1 MQIYLARNQ
10 QQAGPYTLDELN
22 QMLKG
27 GQVVLSDLIWHQGMT
42 EWKTVG
48 EMTNQ
53 QYEYRPH
60 QAHTPTPPQQ
70 TVSFAESI
78 AQQSANPSTVNL
90 HKNPATAQNAELAS
104 ISQRLFAKMIDLAL
118 WIPSFFFLTAFM
130 NQQQYMQILEL
141 QSKIH
146 SMDNQQA
153 QEALFAIIPS
163 VGWTSMILYIIIM
176 LALQALMLGKT
187 GQSIGKKVMQIQIV
201 DEQSKQPVSLFR
213 SFTLR
218 SIPMVVLNLLIFP
231 IPSIIDYCF
240 AIGKKRQTL
249 HDKMVKTIVV
259 NKK

>member
-10 QQAGPYTLDELN
+10 QQAGPYTLNELN
-22 QMLKG
+22 QMLKD

-53 QYEYRPH
+53 QYEYHPH
-60 QAHTPTPPQQ
+60 QAHTPTQPHQ
-70 TVSFAESI
+70 TASFAESI
-78 AQQSANPSTVNL
+78 ASQSSNSSAVNL
-90 HKNPATAQNAELAS
+90 NKSYTTAQNQELAS

-130 NQQQYMQILEL
+130 NQEQYVQIIEL
-141 QSKIH
+141 QSKLH
-146 SMDNQQA
+146 SMNNQQA
-153 QEALFAIIPS
+153 QEALFSIIPS

-176 LALQALMLGKT
+176 LTLQAIMLGKT

-201 DEQSKQPVSLFR
+201 DQDTKQPVSLFR

-218 SIPMVVLNLLIFP
+218 SIPMVVLNLLMFP
-231 IPSIIDYCF
+231 LPSIIDYLF

-249 HDKMVKTIVV
+249 HDKVVKTIVV

>member
-22 QMLKG
+22 QMLKD

-60 QAHTPTPPQQ
+60 HAHSTTPTQN

-78 AQQSANPSTVNL
+78 ANNTSATSTVNL
-90 HKNPATAQNAELAS
+90 HKNHTPAHTAELAS
-104 ISQRLFAKMIDLAL
+104 VAQRLFAKMIDLSL

-130 NQQQYMQILEL
+130 TQEQYMQIVEL
-141 QSKIH
+141 QSKLH
-146 SMDNQQA
+146 SMNNQQA
-153 QEALFAIIPS
+153 QDALFSIIPS

-176 LALQALMLGKT
+176 LALQALMLSKT

-218 SIPMVVLNLLIFP
+218 SIPIILFNFFMFP